1 MSIAKIVDLSLWM
14 KERRNALLKLTP
26 EARVYK
32 RIRGRRRNPEERR
45 ALVLSS
51 VKAWN
56 DWISSG
62 KLVKTDKGYKLCK
75 V

>member
-14 KERRNALLKLTP
+14 KERRNNLLKLTP
-26 EARVYK
+26 EARTYK
-32 RIRGRRRNPEERR
+32 RIRGRRRSPEEKR

-51 VKAWN
+51 ANAWN
-56 DWISSG
+56 DWLRSG